1 MDLRLASS
9 VSMLVLN
16 SEYSAAFKFWPEP
29 RAKINCTS
37 SQLRANDGVAKG
49 RQTAVKATALTAPI
63 EKVIFSYTSFLMYF
77 SSIAYP

>member
-1 MDLRLASS
+1 MDFRLASS

-16 SEYSAAFKFWPEP
+16 SEYSAAFKLWPEP

-37 SQLRANDGVAKG
+37 SQLVANDGVAKG

-63 EKVIFSYTSFLMYF
+63 EKAIVS
-77 SSIAYP
+77 